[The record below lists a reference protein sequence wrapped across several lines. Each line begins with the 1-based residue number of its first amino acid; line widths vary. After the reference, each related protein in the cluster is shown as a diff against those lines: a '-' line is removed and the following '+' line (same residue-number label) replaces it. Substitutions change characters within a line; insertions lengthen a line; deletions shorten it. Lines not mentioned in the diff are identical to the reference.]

1 MVTNIFTTHGST
13 ASTSEMTSMNL
24 HEYNPNV
31 PNIYLL
37 HLHPTGS
44 SLYLTLSP
52 SEYKLPNVPQ
62 HFVNPKTR
70 AARDKRRK

>member
-24 HEYNPNV
+24 HEYNPKR
-31 PNIYLL
+31 PQYISTTSTS
-37 HLHPTGS
+37 TGS
-44 SLYLTLSP
+44 SLYLNLSP

-62 HFVNPKTR
+62 HFVNPRTR
-70 AARDKRRK
+70 AARDKRRI